1 MELPSGI
8 SSHIVPGVNGL
19 DVHLFEAGDRQAP
32 AIILLHGYPELAYS
46 WMKMPTPLA
55 SAGYRAIAPDLRGY
69 GRTTGWDAD
78 FDGDLRQFR
87 ILNVTRDVVALV
99 SALGIRSVEAVAG
112 HDFGASVAAICALV
126 RPDIFKRLV
135 LMTPVVG
142 PPTLPYGSGARPAR
156 LDPIHA
162 ELARLK
168 PPRKHYWWYN
178 STRKAVE
185 DISSTQ
191 KEIA

>member
-1 MELPSGI
+1 MKLPSGV

-19 DVHLFEAGDRQAP
+19 DMYLFEAGNREAP

-46 WMKMPTPLA
+46 WMKMLTPLA
-55 SAGYRAIAPDLRGY
+55 NAGYRAIAPDLRGY

-112 HDFGASVAAICALV
+112 HDFGAPVAAICALV

-135 LMTPVVG
+135 LMTPG
-142 PPTLPYGSGARPAR
+142 RRPSPTVRAPGLQGWTRSMRNWPDSIRRASTISGTTPPAR
-156 LDPIHA
+156 
-162 ELARLK
+162 RS
-168 PPRKHYWWYN
+168 R
-178 STRKAVE
+178 T
-185 DISSTQ
+185 
-191 KEIA
+191 

>member
-1 MELPSGI
+1 MKLPSGI

-19 DVHLFEAGDRQAP
+19 DMHLFEAGDREAP

-46 WMKMPTPLA
+46 WMKMLMPLA
-55 SAGYRAIAPDLRGY
+55 NAGFRAIAPDLRGY

-99 SALGIRSVEAVAG
+99 SALGIRSVDAVAG

-135 LMTPVVG
+135 LMTPV
-142 PPTLPYGSGARPAR
+142 PDRRPSPTVRAPGLERRTRSMRNWPDSIRRASTTSGTTRPAR
-156 LDPIHA
+156 QSRI
-162 ELARLK
+162 
-168 PPRKHYWWYN
+168 
-178 STRKAVE
+178 
-185 DISSTQ
+185 
-191 KEIA
+191 